1 MTVVDESVGDG
12 LAAAVDEAGTAPED
26 RRFRPDVEG
35 LRAVAIVLVVLFH
48 AGVPGISGGFVG
60 VDVFFVISGFV
71 ITGVLLREQA
81 SSRRVSMLG
90 FYGRRARRIIPAAT
104 VAIIVT
110 VTATYLVLGVIAG
123 NQTAIDGRWA
133 ALFLANFHFASV
145 GTNYLTAQLPP
156 SPLQNF
162 WSLAVE
168 EQFYLVYPTIFVV
181 IAALRTKLSLQAR
194 LAIGLITVI
203 AASFALSVTQTS
215 SNPSAAFF
223 SPFTRA
229 WELALGAL
237 VAVGTKWLLGIPKSI
252 GSVLTWT
259 GLAAIVFG
267 SVAFDSR
274 SPYPG
279 ALVAVPV
286 IGTALVIAGGMTAP
300 RQGAESLLRL
310 PPFRW
315 LGRISYSL
323 YLWHWPIL
331 ILAAEAAG
339 KTSLPFRQNVVWLLV
354 ALGASMASYY
364 VVENPIRHARLPFAG
379 RWAAVILGALLI
391 ATSVG
396 VVSVQ
401 LDAHAAPGP
410 VAHAALVPP
419 GAQSGATGAVTQA
432 LEAVPNAVREAP
444 QIRTVPADLT
454 PSFTQ
459 LGYDWGGPPDPC
471 WPATGQTSVP
481 ACVFGDPAGT
491 HTMVLYG
498 DSHAGMWF
506 AAMNDIATKAH
517 WKLVYLGKGYCPA
530 ATLPFE
536 NPGGWGKAGGEYAVC
551 DQWHRFAVNR
561 INHIK
566 PDLVVITQE
575 RRSKVDGADYSP
587 AEWKHGLMRTLQQLA
602 VPAKNIVVLGNL
614 PVLGHFEPQCLV
626 AHQKDVQAC
635 SNKVFPYQASYI
647 SAERG
652 AAASVGAR
660 YADITSWFCSA
671 TCTPVIGKYQVYWD
685 SWHITASYSFFL
697 EPLLIQALGLPEA
710 A

>member
-1 MTVVDESVGDG
+1 MTVIDESIGDG
-12 LAAAVDEAGTAPED
+12 VAAAVDEAGTAPED

-35 LRAVAIVLVVLFH
+35 LRAIAIVLVVLFH

-71 ITGVLLREQA
+71 ITGVLLREQG
-81 SSRRVSMLG
+81 SSNRVSMLG

-110 VTATYLVLGVIAG
+110 VTATYLVLGVVAG

-145 GTNYLTAQLPP
+145 GSNYLTAQLPP

-168 EQFYLVYPTIFVV
+168 EQFYLVYPTIFFV

-203 AASFALSVTQTS
+203 AASFALSVTQTA

-237 VAVGTKWLLGIPKSI
+237 VAVGTKWLLEIPKPI

-274 SPYPG
+274 TRYPG

-300 RQGAESLLRL
+300 RRGAESLLKL

-331 ILAAEAAG
+331 ILAAEEAG

-354 ALGASMASYY
+354 ALGASVASYY
-364 VVENPIRHARLPFAG
+364 VVENPIRHARLPIAG

-396 VVSVQ
+396 VVTFQ

-419 GAQSGATGAVTQA
+419 GPPSGATGAITQA

-454 PSFTQ
+454 PSLSQ
-459 LGYDWGGPPDPC
+459 LGNDWGGPAGAC
-471 WPATGQTSVP
+471 WPATGQTTLP

-491 HTMVLYG
+491 HTMVSYG

-506 AAMNDIATKAH
+506 AVMNDIALKAH

-530 ATLPFE
+530 DALPYE

-561 INHIK
+561 INEIK

-575 RRSKVDGADYSP
+575 RRSQVDGTPYSP
-587 AEWKHGLMRTLQQLA
+587 AEWQQGLSRALKQLT
-602 VPAKNIVVLGNL
+602 VPARNIVVLGNL
-614 PVLGHFEPQCLV
+614 PVLGHREPQCLV

-635 SNKVFPYQASYI
+635 SNPVFAYQAKYI
-647 SAERG
+647 AAERG
-652 AAASVGAR
+652 AATSVGAR
-660 YADITSWFCSA
+660 YVDITPWFCSA
-671 TCTPVIGKYQVYWD
+671 TCTPVIGKFQVYWD

-697 EPLLIQALGLPEA
+697 RESLVVALGLPTTA
-710 A
+710 